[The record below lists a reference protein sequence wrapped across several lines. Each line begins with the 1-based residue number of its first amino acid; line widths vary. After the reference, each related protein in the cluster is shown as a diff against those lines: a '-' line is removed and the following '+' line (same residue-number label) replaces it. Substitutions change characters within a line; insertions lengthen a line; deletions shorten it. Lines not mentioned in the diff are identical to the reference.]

1 MNRFTAKSNQKTDS
15 FLGISCVFNSNEMEN
30 FKTVRCRRKFI
41 KKALVLNRMLSFTI
55 HFEY

>member
-30 FKTVRCRRKFI
+30 FKTVRCNVISSKSTRFKPHAKFY
-41 KKALVLNRMLSFTI
+41 NPF
-55 HFEY
+55 